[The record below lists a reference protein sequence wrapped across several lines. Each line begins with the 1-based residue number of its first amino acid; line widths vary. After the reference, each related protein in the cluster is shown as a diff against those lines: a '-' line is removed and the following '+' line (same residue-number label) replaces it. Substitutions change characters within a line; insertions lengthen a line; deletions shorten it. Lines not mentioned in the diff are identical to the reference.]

1 MVFVFTTGTIMNAGT
16 MTNANALEE
25 EYPGGCVQFAFDLE
39 RVIGELDYD
48 RFAGVVAWCESL

>member
-1 MVFVFTTGTIMNAGT
+1 MNAGT